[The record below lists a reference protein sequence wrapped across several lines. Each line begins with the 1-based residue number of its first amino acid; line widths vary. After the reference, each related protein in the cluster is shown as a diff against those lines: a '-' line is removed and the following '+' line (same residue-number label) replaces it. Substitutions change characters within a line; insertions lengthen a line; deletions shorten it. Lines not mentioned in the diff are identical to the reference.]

1 MGSLSYVVSKKRR
14 RRNLLTTT
22 FLPVDGKADGRITC
36 REQEEEEKEEED
48 EEDRDEED
56 RDEKERCIEN
66 YEMSRELTNNGED
79 KRERRFKE
87 DNFSVEQRYM
97 NE

>member
-36 REQEEEEKEEED
+36 REQEEEEEEEEEKEEK
-48 EEDRDEED
+48 EEKD
-56 RDEKERCIEN
+56 KEIR
-66 YEMSRELTNNGED
+66 RGT
-79 KRERRFKE
+79 KRK
-87 DNFSVEQRYM
+87 VQR
-97 NE
+97 